1 MTAKSPPVSA
11 SQKAQFREE
20 ARRIIRADRAARM
33 SGASQNTIG
42 AVAAALERAFKLGRD
57 GGDAPESQALTWE
70 EIPPRAR
77 EALEYL
83 GIQSRPIHGLRE
95 EGLVLVQD
103 DVNGRTRWRVEG
115 APENERTYPS
125 VSINPLVKLGL
136 LETPLG
142 RECALQLSPAGA
154 AAFDGYWTR
163 RLKRDT
169 TLPIDGM
176 RPTKRGW

>member
-1 MTAKSPPVSA
+1 MTAKSPPVPA
-11 SQKAQFREE
+11 NHKAQFREE

-57 GGDAPESQALTWE
+57 GGGAPASPALSWE
-70 EIPPRAR
+70 GIPPRAR

-83 GIQSRPIHGLRE
+83 GIKSRPIHGLRE
-95 EGLVLVQD
+95 EGLVLVPD

-115 APENERTYPS
+115 ADESERTYPAIA
-125 VSINPLVKLGL
+125 INPLVKLGL
-136 LETPLG
+136 LEAPQG
-142 RECALQLSPAGA
+142 REDALQLSPSGA
-154 AAFDGYWTR
+154 AAFDGYWAR
-163 RLKRDT
+163 RLKRDPS
-169 TLPIDGM
+169 LPNEGM